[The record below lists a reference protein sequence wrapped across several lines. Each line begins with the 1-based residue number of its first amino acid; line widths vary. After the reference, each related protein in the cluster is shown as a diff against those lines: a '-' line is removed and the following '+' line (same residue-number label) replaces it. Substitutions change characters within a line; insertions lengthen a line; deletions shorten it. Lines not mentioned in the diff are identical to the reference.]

1 LYYSKNNK
9 SALTNNITSFYL
21 STDMHLFY
29 VIESNISIIN
39 LNSSEKNIFNIT
51 VSGKISGLAVY
62 EVQNYPINGSY

>member
-1 LYYSKNNK
+1 
-9 SALTNNITSFYL
+9 
-21 STDMHLFY
+21 MHLFY